1 MVGDLSGDVVLE
13 RPRAAVPRPAPVET
27 GTAFFLG
34 DPLDSLDTRW
44 DSSLHL
50 KAAHER
56 RGRTT
61 AWATYEDILIKGRT
75 LVIGGETVGP
85 RDVVWVRF
93 DPKASVRYYETLR
106 ALCHVDARMI
116 NHPAAVLTVHDKRS
130 ALDLSPRATYS
141 LFSAGQMAVA
151 VAEMRAEGVA
161 TVVLKPP
168 SLFGS
173 AGVRFVAIDDH
184 AALDQGFAELVGLFG
199 YVIAEPYLGP
209 GDGKPPIDT
218 RVLLTCSR
226 VIGVIEREIPP
237 GGGLH
242 EVTAARPFTP
252 VQAQLVGAAMAVM
265 RERGI
270 FLAGLDFLGDH
281 LTEINVSCPGAIP
294 EVNLFCHIQAEDEIV
309 ADLARTSCG

>member
-1 MVGDLSGDVVLE
+1 MFSDDAAGLVLD
-13 RPRAAVPRPAPVET
+13 RPKRPAATET
-27 GTAFFLG
+27 GTVFFLG
-34 DPLDSLDTRW
+34 DPLDSLDTEW

-56 RGRTT
+56 RGRAT
-61 AWATYEDILIKGRT
+61 AWATYEDIMIKGRS

-85 RDVVWVRF
+85 RDLVWLRF

-116 NHPAAVLTVHDKRS
+116 NKPAAVLTVHDKRS
-130 ALDLSPRATYS
+130 ALDLCPRSTYS
-141 LFSAGQMAVA
+141 LFSPAQMAVA
-151 VAEMRAEGVA
+151 AAEMRAEGV
-161 TVVLKPP
+161 TTMVLKPP

-173 AGVRFVAIDDH
+173 YGVRFIDIDDDDALDTGF
-184 AALDQGFAELVGLFG
+184 AALIDLFG
-199 YVIAEPYLGP
+199 YVIAEPFLGP
-209 GDGKPPIDT
+209 GDGRSPIDT
-218 RVLLTCSR
+218 RVLMTCAR
-226 VIGVIEREIPP
+226 VIGVIERVIPP

-242 EVTAARPFTP
+242 DVTKAAPLTAE
-252 VQAQLVGAAMAVM
+252 QSHLVAAAMAIM

-294 EVNLFCHIQAEDEIV
+294 EVNLFCGVTAEDEIV

>member
-1 MVGDLSGDVVLE
+1 MVRDDAASTALD
-13 RPRAAVPRPAPVET
+13 RPKQTQPAET

-34 DPLDSLDTRW
+34 DPLDSLDTEW

-56 RGRTT
+56 RGRAT
-61 AWATYEDILIKGRT
+61 AWATYEDIMIRGRT

-85 RDVVWVRF
+85 RDLVWLRF
-93 DPKASVRYYETLR
+93 DPKAAVRYYETLR
-106 ALCHVDARMI
+106 ALCHVDARMV

-130 ALDLSPRATYS
+130 ALDLCPRRTYS
-141 LFSAGQMAVA
+141 LFSPAQMAVA

-173 AGVRFVAIDDH
+173 QGVRFIAIDDA
-184 AALDQGFAELVGLFG
+184 AALEAGFADQVGQFG

-209 GDGKPPIDT
+209 GDGRSPIDT

-226 VIGVIEREIPP
+226 VIGVIERVIPP

-242 EVTAARPFTP
+242 DVTRAAPFTP
-252 VQAQLVGAAMAVM
+252 VQAQLVGAAMAVL

-294 EVNLFCHIQAEDEIV
+294 EVNLFCGIQAEDEIV
-309 ADLARTSCG
+309 ADLARTPCG

>member
-1 MVGDLSGDVVLE
+1 MDDGEGALLDHPGSG
-13 RPRAAVPRPAPVET
+13 RRTTAET
-27 GTAFFLG
+27 GTVFFLG
-34 DPLDSLDTRW
+34 DPLDSLDTEW

-56 RGRTT
+56 RGRAT
-61 AWATYEDILIKGRT
+61 AWATYEDILIRGRT
-75 LVIGGETVGP
+75 LVIGGERVGP
-85 RDVVWVRF
+85 RDVVWLRF
-93 DPKASVRYYETLR
+93 DPAASVRYYETLR

-130 ALDLSPRATYS
+130 ALDVCPRQTYS
-141 LFSAGQMAVA
+141 LFSPGQMAVA
-151 VAEMRAEGVA
+151 ADEMRADGVA

-173 AGVRFVAIDDH
+173 YGVRFVAIEDSDAL
-184 AALDQGFAELVGLFG
+184 AAGFAELVGLFG

-209 GDGKPPIDT
+209 GEGRSPVDT

-226 VIGVIEREIPP
+226 VIGVINREIPP

-242 EVTAARPFTP
+242 HVTKAGPLSP
-252 VQAQLVGAAMAVM
+252 VQTQLLGAAMACL

-294 EVNLFCHIQAEDEIV
+294 EVNLFCGIQAEDEIV
-309 ADLARTSCG
+309 TDLGAMCAFR